1 MNADA
6 TFLDMLREITHDG
19 FMVTTWVFTAMTLF
33 IVGLALYR
41 LVPRRNVNL
50 IAEENDDRVSELAS
64 ESMSQRF
71 REVPSERTEGER

>member
-41 LVPRRNVNL
+41 LVPRRAVNP
-50 IAEENDDRVSELAS
+50 IAEENDNR
-64 ESMSQRF
+64 
-71 REVPSERTEGER
+71 